1 MEDTFE
7 RDLNYGGEVRNG
19 RQKERPRGRDRF
31 GGLADPQG
39 SARVSEG
46 QQSHQDGQGQDQIRT
61 QGAL

>member
-39 SARVSEG
+39 SEG
-46 QQSHQDGQGQDQIRT
+46 WHSHQDGQGKDQIRT